1 MRHGVDFFKFKI
13 TVKQQ
18 KIDLKVKKYGLRAL
32 HNISEIIPQIH
43 VNRRDVRLY
52 MHLFLQLHMSVQE
65 PLLSRDLHVAS
76 TLLMV
81 CAVWAIAT
89 ALMLPNY
96 FSWGGHTFDEKVVA
110 CVFDRSANYSYT
122 VFLVSLSSAPPIAC
136 IVVCYVADLPSR
148 DGVPAFI
155 ARLRRAHSHGAA
167 GVESEAGDSSRQVAV
182 RHIRRVCR
190 LLVAARRHLPRRR
203 QRPLSE
209 DGLRRR
215 HATGAREQCRQQRRV
230 RRHEQ
235 RVPRRLP
242 TFPVLL
248 LLDTRPPV
256 PPQVGQL
263 DQSFTATVVSSSSG
277 SSSKAPF
284 DEDDDKVSPREQSPV
299 ELVPHRRGESASQ
312 PQICLAV
319 FSKNTSI

>member
-1 MRHGVDFFKFKI
+1 MYVYTCTYFCSYICLCKNR
-13 TVKQQ
+13 
-18 KIDLKVKKYGLRAL
+18 YY
-32 HNISEIIPQIH
+32 H
-43 VNRRDVRLY
+43 VIYTWRR
-52 MHLFLQLHMSVQE
+52 
-65 PLLSRDLHVAS
+65 

-136 IVVCYVADLPSR
+136 IVVCYVRIYRHVTASRRSLRDFGALTHTVRRASSRKQEIRLAKSLFVIFAVFVVCWSPLAVIFLVDVNDRFPKTAYVVATQLAHASSAVNSVVYAATNNVFRDGYQHFLCYCCWTHARRYRRKSASWTSPSR
-148 DGVPAFI
+148 
-155 ARLRRAHSHGAA
+155 
-167 GVESEAGDSSRQVAV
+167 
-182 RHIRRVCR
+182 
-190 LLVAARRHLPRRR
+190 PR
-203 QRPLSE
+203 
-209 DGLRRR
+209 
-215 HATGAREQCRQQRRV
+215 
-230 RRHEQ
+230 
-235 RVPRRLP
+235 
-242 TFPVLL
+242 
-248 LLDTRPPV
+248 
-256 PPQVGQL
+256 
-263 DQSFTATVVSSSSG
+263 VVSSSSG
-277 SSSKAPF
+277 SSSKAPL